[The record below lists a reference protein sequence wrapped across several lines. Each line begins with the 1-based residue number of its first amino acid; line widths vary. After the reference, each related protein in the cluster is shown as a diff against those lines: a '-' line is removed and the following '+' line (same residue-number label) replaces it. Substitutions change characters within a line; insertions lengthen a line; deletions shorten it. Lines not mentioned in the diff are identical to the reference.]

1 MSTNIPFFRSRKRI
15 VLLIVI
21 LASISLL
28 AALLSI
34 ALLRTNEQRTNAAT
48 TTTTTTGPQS
58 FTVRSN
64 ALLSIKEQ
72 GGNISVFPSNTSTI
86 TVEARNHGTFN
97 APDPHQVHILYNQTM
112 TAQGNDEVTVS
123 TDPWFSNTDFY
134 VTIPGTTTVQIAINS
149 GTIDVHTGSGLNAS
163 TSSGSIDLENMQGST
178 TAHTKSGDVTANNLN
193 GPVTISASSGSLR
206 MQHIKGQLNAQTW
219 SGDVVV
225 RTSALSGDS
234 LLQTQNGSVHFDGSI
249 DPQGNYRMNT
259 TSGDVDLTL
268 PSNAAFSL
276 AASTGSGNVEN
287 AFGTSVVGTTPRA
300 QLTLQTQNGSIAIVK
315 GS

>member
-1 MSTNIPFFRSRKRI
+1 MSTNIPFFRSRRRI

-21 LASISLL
+21 LVIISLL
-28 AALLSI
+28 AAILPI
-34 ALLRTNEQRTNAAT
+34 ALLRANEQRTNAAT
-48 TTTTTTGPQS
+48 TTNNTGPQS

-72 GGNISVFPSNTSTI
+72 GGNISVFPSNNSTI
-86 TVEARNHGTFN
+86 TVEARNHGTLN
-97 APDPHQVHILYNQTM
+97 ASDPHQVHILYNHTL
-112 TAQGNDEVTVS
+112 TAQGNDEITVS

-134 VTIPGTTTVQIAINS
+134 VTIPGTTTIQIAINS
-149 GTIDVHTGSGLNAS
+149 GNIDVHAGSGLNAS
-163 TSSGSIDLENMQGST
+163 TSSGSIDLENIQGST
-178 TAHTKSGDVTANNLN
+178 TAHTDSGDVTANNLN

-206 MQHIKGQLNAQTW
+206 MQQIKGQLNAQTW

-225 RTSALSGDS
+225 QTSALSGDS

-259 TSGDVDLTL
+259 TSGDVDLML

-300 QLTLQTQNGSIAIVK
+300 QLTLHTQNGSIGIVK

>member
-1 MSTNIPFFRSRKRI
+1 MSTNIPFFRSRRRI

-21 LASISLL
+21 LVIISLL
-28 AALLSI
+28 AVI
-34 ALLRTNEQRTNAAT
+34 ALLHANEQCTNAAT
-48 TTTTTTGPQS
+48 MNNTGPQS

-72 GGNISVFPSNTSTI
+72 GGNISVFPSNNSTI
-86 TVEARNHGTFN
+86 TVEARNHGTLN
-97 APDPHQVHILYNQTM
+97 APDPHQVRILYNQTL
-112 TAQGNDEVTVS
+112 TAQGNDEITVS

-134 VTIPGTTTVQIAINS
+134 VMIPGTTTVQIAINA
-149 GTIDVHTGSGLNAS
+149 GNIDVHAGSGLNAR
-163 TSSGSIDLENMQGST
+163 TSSGSIDLENIQGST
-178 TAHTKSGDVTANNLN
+178 TAHTDSGDVTANNLN

-206 MQHIKGQLNAQTW
+206 MRQIKGQLNAQTW
-219 SGDVVV
+219 SGDVVAQ
-225 RTSALSGDS
+225 TSALRGDS
-234 LLQTQNGSVHFDGSI
+234 LLQTQNGSVRFDGSI
-249 DPQGNYRMNT
+249 DPQGNDRMNT

-287 AFGTSVVGTTPRA
+287 AFGTSTVGTTPRA
-300 QLTLQTQNGSIAIVK
+300 QLTLHTQNGSIAIAK